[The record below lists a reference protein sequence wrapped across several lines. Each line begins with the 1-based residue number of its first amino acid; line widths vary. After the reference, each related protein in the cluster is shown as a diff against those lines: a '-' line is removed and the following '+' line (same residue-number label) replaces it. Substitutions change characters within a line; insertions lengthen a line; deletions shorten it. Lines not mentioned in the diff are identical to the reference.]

1 MKIGIMSD
9 SHGNAGA
16 IRRAVTVFNRENVD
30 LVVHAGDY
38 GAPPSAKELL
48 SLNGEFV
55 TVFGN
60 MDMEKPGVA
69 AAIREIIPQI
79 QDPPL
84 CRTIG
89 ARKIAVTH
97 NLQDTQT
104 NIPDDADV
112 IIHGHLHRCE
122 VRCDAGRMW
131 INPGKTQ
138 HSVAILDTETMTCRI
153 EAMTES

>member
-9 SHGNAGA
+9 SHGNARA
-16 IRRAVTVFNRENVD
+16 IRRAVAVFNRENVD

-38 GAPPSAKELL
+38 VAPPSAKELL
-48 SLNGEFV
+48 ALDAELV
-55 TVFGN
+55 TVLGN

-79 QDPPL
+79 QEPPL

-89 ARKIAVTH
+89 GTRIAVTH

-104 NIPDDADV
+104 SIPDDV
-112 IIHGHLHRCE
+112 HIIIHGHLHRCE
-122 VRCDAGRMW
+122 VRCDAGRFW
-131 INPGKTQ
+131 INPGMTQ
-138 HSVAILDTETMTCRI
+138 DSVAILDADTMTCRI
-153 EAMTES
+153 ETMADS